1 MSSCLGL
8 HNAAYYPQE
17 ASMNKKAIAI
27 VPLIVLFFATLSSAG
42 KEKGQWSDKYLQV
55 GDIKIHYLDA
65 GTGERTL
72 VFLPGWTMPA
82 EIWREQI
89 PYFSARGF
97 HVIALDP
104 RSQGET
110 TKTETGNT
118 YRQHAADLHAFLQT
132 LKIEHSYL
140 VGWGSGVTTLLEYLS
155 SPETLKAE
163 KIVFVEGG
171 PMAAK
176 ADDYPGATTSQQAR
190 KLVVALQDNRAKA
203 VDQYVRSLFKAS
215 QAETLYKELSE
226 GSQRTPMAVALS
238 LYFDTFTGD
247 RRSALRHVEVPCLV
261 VMTPE
266 NRAIGEYMKSKIS
279 RASLEV
285 IDGTGP
291 ALFLDKP
298 QAFNQILETF
308 LGEH

>member
-1 MSSCLGL
+1 MI
-8 HNAAYYPQE
+8 
-17 ASMNKKAIAI
+17 KKAIVI
-27 VPLIVLFFATLSSAG
+27 VPLVVLLFTTLSNAG
-42 KEKGQWSDKYLQV
+42 KEKGQWTDKYLQV
-55 GDIKIHYLDA
+55 GDIKVHYLDA
-65 GTGERTL
+65 GAGDRTL
-72 VFLPGWTMPA
+72 VFLTGWTLPA
-82 EIWREQI
+82 EIWKEQI
-89 PYFSARGF
+89 PYFAARGF

-110 TKTETGNT
+110 TKTEIGNT

-140 VGWGSGVTTLLEYLS
+140 VGWGSGVTTLLEYVS

-163 KIVFVEGG
+163 KIVLVEGS

-176 ADDYPGATTSQQAR
+176 ADDYPGSTTPQQAR
-190 KLVVALQDNRAKA
+190 KLVLALQDNRAKA
-203 VDQYVRSLFKAS
+203 IDQYVRSLFKVPQSEILIKDLSDAS
-215 QAETLYKELSE
+215 L
-226 GSQRTPMAVALS
+226 RTPISAALS
-238 LYFDTFTGD
+238 LYFDLFTGD

-261 VMTPE
+261 LTSPE
-266 NRAIGEYMKSKIS
+266 SRMIGDYMKSKIP
-279 RASLEV
+279 RAGLEV

-298 QAFNQILETF
+298 QAFNQILEAF

>member
-1 MSSCLGL
+1 
-8 HNAAYYPQE
+8 
-17 ASMNKKAIAI
+17 MNKKAIMI
-27 VPLIVLFFATLSSAG
+27 VPFVVLLFVTMSNAG
-42 KEKGQWSDKYLQV
+42 KEKGQWSDKFLQV
-55 GDIKIHYLDA
+55 GDIKIHYLEA

-89 PYFSARGF
+89 PYFAARGF
-97 HVIALDP
+97 HVIAIDP

-163 KIVFVEGG
+163 KIVFVEGS

-176 ADDYPGATTSQQAR
+176 ADDYPGGTTPQQAR
-190 KLVVALQDNRAKA
+190 KLLLALQDNRAKGI
-203 VDQYVRSLFKAS
+203 DQYVLSLFKVP
-215 QAETLYKELSE
+215 QAQILYKELSE
-226 GSQRTPMAVALS
+226 ASQRTPIGAALS
-238 LYFDTFTGD
+238 LYFDSFTGD

-279 RASLEV
+279 RAGLEV

-298 QAFNQILETF
+298 QAFNQILESF